1 MAEWAVGSAAE
12 ATTNAWA
19 VANGRFFSSQAWA
32 GVLAGLGCDCAL
44 AWNES
49 KGVGVAMPVFSRFG
63 MRVGFLGFPVF
74 RDGSSPDAST
84 DATAELALAR
94 SLRLDI
100 LRTNRA
106 PEGART
112 APGGV
117 RQPDAWIGDLAV
129 WSESGD
135 KRRARDVAYAR
146 RATRDIDVTA
156 SRVDPAD
163 MHRLYAET
171 VRGHGGKLRYTG
183 EYFRRLVAS
192 AGPGQP
198 LQVFHGHAAS
208 GELMGFA
215 VLAVDGDTGY
225 YLHAAISGPARSM
238 GLSDLLLSRLLAA
251 AKERGLRRF
260 NLMASPPEQAGLLK
274 FKRKWGDSESVVVTR
289 DLGASLVGS
298 AALKCLAWVSVARS
312 RAVSSP

>member
-1 MAEWAVGSAAE
+1 MADWAVGSAAE

-19 VANGRFFSSQAWA
+19 VANGRFFSSKAWA
-32 GVLAGLGCDCAL
+32 GVLEGLGCDCAL
-44 AWNES
+44 AWNKS
-49 KGVGVAMPVFSRFG
+49 KGVGVAVPVFGRFG
-63 MRVGFLGFPVF
+63 MRVGFLGFPIF
-74 RDGSSPDAST
+74 RDGPSPDASP

-100 LRTNRA
+100 LRTNSARA
-106 PEGART
+106 GGQA

-117 RQPDAWIGDLAV
+117 RQPDTWIGDLAA

-198 LQVFHGHAAS
+198 VQVFHGHAAS
-208 GELMGFA
+208 GELLGFA
-215 VLAVDGDTGY
+215 VLAVDGDTGH
-225 YLHAAISGPARSM
+225 YLHAAISSRARSM
-238 GLSDLLLSRLLAA
+238 GLSDLLLSRLIAA

-260 NLMASPPEQAGLLK
+260 NLMASPPEQVGLLK
-274 FKRKWGDSESVVVTR
+274 FKRKWADSESVVVTR
-289 DLGASLVGS
+289 DLGASLVGR
-298 AALKCLAWVSVARS
+298 AAVQCLAWMAPARPGAS
-312 RAVSSP
+312 R